1 MARPYEKSNA
11 KVFAIPGG
19 SAGTHDGDVTFL
31 GTTTTTTAGRIYT
44 PLIVSGSSPIW
55 VSADQDVAGRHDGL
69 LAVALGTSSTQDG
82 MLLRGVVTIGQ
93 TLSGIGDPVYLGDG
107 GLFTMEAP
115 TGLGDNARVIGF
127 LIAESQVYFNPD
139 NSVDARKVKQ
149 ISTSDHSFYMN
160 SSSTTS
166 DFFVP
171 FNNLNESSNPTIYY
185 TRTLAPYGGRLLKAI
200 VRSSANIGSACKLQ
214 FHKITNTAVG
224 FGSTPT
230 EEVTG
235 IDLSVAQTSQTAD
248 FSVATFS
255 EGDVIGV
262 SMIKSSTGV
271 ANVNVT
277 LVWEYII

>member
-44 PLIVSGSSPIW
+44 PLVVGGGSPIW

-127 LIAESQVYFNPD
+127 LIAENQVYFNPD

-160 SSSTTS
+160 STST
-166 DFFVP
+166 V
-171 FNNLNESSNPTIYY
+171 L
-185 TRTLAPYGGRLLKAI
+185 
-200 VRSSANIGSACKLQ
+200 
-214 FHKITNTAVG
+214 
-224 FGSTPT
+224 
-230 EEVTG
+230 
-235 IDLSVAQTSQTAD
+235 
-248 FSVATFS
+248 
-255 EGDVIGV
+255 
-262 SMIKSSTGV
+262 
-271 ANVNVT
+271 
-277 LVWEYII
+277 EYVHEA